1 MRLFGYARVSTS
13 QQSLDIQVNA
23 LKARGNTNI
32 RAISRKSSFDKGLYG
47 EPIFHIQFEASI
59 RIDVLGHQWT

>member
-1 MRLFGYARVSTS
+1 MFSSEINSDSFILVKIGGNFF
-13 QQSLDIQVNA
+13 IW
-23 LKARGNTNI
+23 GNTNI